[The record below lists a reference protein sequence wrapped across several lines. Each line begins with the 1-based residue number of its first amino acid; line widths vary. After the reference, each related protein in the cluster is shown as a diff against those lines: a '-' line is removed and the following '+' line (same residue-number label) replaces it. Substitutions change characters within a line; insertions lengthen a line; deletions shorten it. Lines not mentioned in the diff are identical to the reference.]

1 MKLKQILFGGLLLAV
16 PFTACTNEELLEVNA
31 PAANLEEAIALG
43 EGYTIVGTKGVDSR
57 FVINSDFSA
66 TWETTDTVGGVWIGY
81 QTAEQVAG
89 GADAFTNLVATLGKV
104 MSNHPFAFSKDL
116 GGMKSVEF
124 KAPTNVFQGKHI
136 LYYPYDAKMKAVAD
150 NVPVK
155 FDANPVM
162 DCTAG
167 KELDH
172 VNANTFA
179 WTTIDAQGGPLA
191 GEFDLKQAGNIWVI
205 KLGAD
210 AANIDRTEGQ
220 TVEKVIIE
228 SAGALYNEAYISQNG
243 KSKYAEFLGQYNNG
257 AAINTYIL
265 TPENTTADYEISAA
279 GTAGLTKKPFYL
291 SMLPANKDIETL
303 TVRVIMGN
311 GRIFSKTLNKD
322 ENEDLFEEIIKAGQK
337 VELSVILDTEEDAD
351 KIYTVDQFKKAI
363 AASNPGDIVLGAD
376 ITLDEFTFNKEDK
389 TVNISGANLIVEGD
403 IEVEAGTLTIENLV
417 AEEGTITV
425 GDDANFTFTSAKEVG
440 ALIVSG
446 SATATA
452 NKFTTA
458 NVQRAAVLSLTG
470 TGTTPAMTGALKIAR
485 AADVTLTG
493 LTLKGATTNNEGEL
507 TMDNVVNKAT
517 FTSNGGYVSGTWT
530 NVSTVNLKE
539 ATVEG
544 LTNNG
549 TVNVSGEEGSVDI
562 TNADADAANSLSAG
576 VVNVKMTEE
585 ESELVTAITNEAG
598 SKLNIEK
605 GIVVEADDNVIT
617 LAAEALIEVSKAGQ
631 LVLADFAN
639 ESTNYAGRI
648 IINDMNDVI
657 EEGGSECP
665 AFTNADVA
673 VKITDKKH
681 ITAGGADA
689 KAYDNVNVNTLI
701 MAGNF
706 EVNTDYA
713 TILAAKNLEVTSSF
727 SMSANLTMGSGN
739 TFAVNGSVTI
749 SGKNNAVQ
757 TLTINGT
764 ENWIKG
770 SLVLGKNISLSG
782 SSAEI
787 ISING
792 AQLSIASGSTG
803 VITGVTLTF

>member
-81 QTAEQVAG
+81 QTAEQVAAG
-89 GADAFTNLVATLGKV
+89 SDGFTNLVANLGKV

-228 SAGALYNEAYISQNG
+228 SAGALYNEAYISHNG
-243 KSKYAEFLGQYNNG
+243 KTKYAEFKGQYNNG

-389 TVNISGANLIVEGD
+389 TVSITGANLIVEGD
-403 IEVEAGTLTIENLV
+403 IEVEAGTLTIGNLV

-470 TGTTPAMTGALKIAR
+470 TGTAPAMTGALKIAR

-507 TMDNVVNKAT
+507 TMNTVVNKAT

-544 LTNNG
+544 LTNHG

-562 TNADADAANSLSAG
+562 TNAAAVVADGLSAG

-585 ESELVTAITNEAG
+585 ENELETAIINNAG

-605 GIVVEADDNVIT
+605 GIVVEADDDKIT
-617 LAAEALIEVSKAGQ
+617 LEAEALIEVSKAGQ
-631 LVLADFAN
+631 LVLNASSDLTAY
-639 ESTNYAGRI
+639 EGRI
-648 IINDMNDVI
+648 IINVANDVVQ
-657 EEGGSECP
+657 GTGTDCP
-665 AFTNADVA
+665 AFNNADVA

-689 KAYDNVNVNTLI
+689 KAYNHTNVKTLI

-706 EVNTDYA
+706 EVNSTYA
-713 TILAAKNLEVTSSF
+713 TILQAKNLEVTSSF
-727 SMSANLTMGSGN
+727 SMSADLTMNNGN

-757 TLTINGT
+757 TLNINGNG
-764 ENWIKG
+764 NWIKG
-770 SLVLGKNISLSG
+770 SLVLGKHITLE
-782 SSAEI
+782 ATTAATI
-787 ISING
+787 TSING

-803 VITGVTLTF
+803 EINNVTLTF